1 MNNWFIKAVKA
12 VGKFYNEHP
21 GAKIVTGGILGGLGG
36 LASAGGAHLLNKGI
50 AQQYGDYTYLAAA
63 ESAKKAYE
71 SSQVAIKAANTCKKT
86 AIDTINLASQF
97 VEK

>member
-12 VGKFYNEHP
+12 VGKFYNDHP

-50 AQQYGDYTYLAAA
+50 AQQYGDYSYLAAA
-63 ESAKKAYE
+63 ESAKKAYDA
-71 SSQVAIKAANTCKKT
+71 SQQAIRAANVAKKT
-86 AIDTINLASQF
+86 AVDTINLASQF